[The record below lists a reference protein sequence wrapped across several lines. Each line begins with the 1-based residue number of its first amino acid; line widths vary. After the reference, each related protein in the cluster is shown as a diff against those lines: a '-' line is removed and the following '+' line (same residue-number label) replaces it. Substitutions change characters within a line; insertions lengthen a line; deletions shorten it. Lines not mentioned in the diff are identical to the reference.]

1 MDRNKLVEGETTI
14 RYVKVR
20 MPEYDPWYIDE
31 SDTAEIGDIVLAP
44 FTGLE
49 LKGVVKQVVR
59 CIYPHVVFEVRKTK
73 SIIEIVEDKP
83 REN

>member
-1 MDRNKLVEGETTI
+1 MDRTKLVEGKTI
-14 RYVKVR
+14 IRFVKVR

-31 SDTAEIGDIVLAP
+31 SDTVEIGDIVLVP
-44 FTGLE
+44 FSGYE

-73 SIIEIVEDKP
+73 SIIEIVEDKSS
-83 REN
+83 EN